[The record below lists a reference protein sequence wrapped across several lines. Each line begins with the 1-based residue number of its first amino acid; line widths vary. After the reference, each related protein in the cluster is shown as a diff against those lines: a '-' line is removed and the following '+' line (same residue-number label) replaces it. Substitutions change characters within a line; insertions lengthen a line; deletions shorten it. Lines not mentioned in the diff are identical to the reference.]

1 MYIEKILPD
10 IIRKNEKKILLMVLD
25 GLGGLPD
32 ISTGKTELET
42 AIIPNLNNF
51 AKRGSCGLTIPI
63 AAGITPGS
71 GPAHLALFGYDPVE
85 YQIGRG
91 VLEALGIG
99 MKLGKEDLA
108 IRGNFATIDEK
119 RVVTDR
125 RAGRIST
132 EENAKLVSMLQ
143 AEIPEIKGI
152 RCTIRTVKEHRLAI
166 VFSGNGLSPELSE
179 NDPEKEGLPLRK
191 IEVLKPEADFTGQ
204 VIAEFLTRVEAL
216 LAKIDSKAKTILLRG
231 FSRQPEIP
239 GFEEKYKLKAACIA
253 SYPMYK
259 GLSRLVGMDVIENLS
274 SFEEQVNTLLKLY
287 DRYDFFF
294 VHYKKTDS
302 SGEDGNFRKKV
313 FALEE
318 FDRLF
323 EKISNLQFEAV
334 AVTGDHS
341 TPSLLKSHSWHPV
354 PIAIVSPNM
363 FSDDVDRFTERS
375 CAKGMLGIFPATN
388 VMYLLLG
395 ASLKLNKFGA

>member
-375 CAKGMLGIFPATN
+375 CARGMLGIFPATN

>member
-231 FSRQPEIP
+231 FSKQPEIP

-363 FSDDVDRFTERS
+363 FSDDVDRFT
-375 CAKGMLGIFPATN
+375 
-388 VMYLLLG
+388 
-395 ASLKLNKFGA
+395 